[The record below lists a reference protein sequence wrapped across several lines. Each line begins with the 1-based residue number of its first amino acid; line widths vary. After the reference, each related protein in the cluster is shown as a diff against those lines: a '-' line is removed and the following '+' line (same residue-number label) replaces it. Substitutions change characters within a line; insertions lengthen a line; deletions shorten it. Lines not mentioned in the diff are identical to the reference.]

1 MSGGAALK
9 SIRKIS
15 IVSLISLLVISG
27 CSNQGENSSE
37 ATPIYLSEN
46 SSDLPFENVSTPT
59 EQESP
64 YLDYLGTESLTKTD
78 GYILYFGTYGQN
90 AQDRLVTQE
99 IVSRNRLSERLSERI
114 ASDLSPDLCEK
125 PDNAYYLIT
134 KNMFED
140 LTKYIDTSAPQ
151 WQEYSEYLEAHK
163 FNNGNYFY
171 PTSIK
176 QSPYFL
182 VYNSDYYGFKVNG
195 NKTPTELWREGKWDY
210 KALSKI
216 ISAGSVK
223 ISAKYD
229 STADIDLLNVK
240 SIPIENLLISSDL
253 PLIDRGSDGKYFSN
267 LNSGE
272 FLERISSIGSA
283 ISSTVHGM
291 NNYQTNNF
299 LSVNDKQLARI
310 RSSGNDG
317 YVGFNAEKL
326 IIVPYPPSSDG
337 RYYGT
342 TQGYLVPKRAKN
354 IKAAASFINGS
365 RIAARLSDFPD
376 GLTDEDKEIL
386 TALREQSSLNM
397 IESYRSYV
405 DIETKRTV
413 DKLWQYEDSF
423 DTDKEAISQYE
434 IMLTKALDE
443 LNQK

>member
-1 MSGGAALK
+1 MK
-9 SIRKIS
+9 SIRKIA
-15 IVSLISLLVISG
+15 IVSLISLFVISG
-27 CSNQGENSSE
+27 CSNPGENSS
-37 ATPIYLSEN
+37 APLPTYLSEK

-90 AQDRLVTQE
+90 AQDQLVTQE
-99 IVSRNRLSERLSERI
+99 LVSRNRLSERLTERI
-114 ASDLSPDLCEK
+114 SSDLSPDLCEK

-182 VYNSDYYGFKVNG
+182 AYSSDYYGFKVNG

-210 KALSKI
+210 AALSKI

-223 ISAKYD
+223 ISVKYD
-229 STADIDLLNVK
+229 SAAEIDLLNAK
-240 SIPIENLLISSDL
+240 SVPIENLLISSGL
-253 PLIDRGSDGKYFSN
+253 PIIDIGSDGKYFSN
-267 LNSGE
+267 LNTDE
-272 FLERISSIGSA
+272 FIKGISTIGNSIT
-283 ISSTVHGM
+283 STVRTM
-291 NNYQTNNF
+291 NSYQTNNF
-299 LSVNDKQLARI
+299 LSVNEKQLASI
-310 RSSGNDG
+310 RKSGNDG

-326 IIVPYPPSSDG
+326 IIVPYPASPDG
-337 RYYGT
+337 RYYGV

-354 IKAAASFINGS
+354 IKAAASYINGS
-365 RIAARLSDFPD
+365 RIAARLSYFPD

-386 TALREQSSLNM
+386 TALREQSCLNM
-397 IESYRSYV
+397 VESYRSYV
-405 DIETKRTV
+405 DVETKRTV

-423 DTDKEAISQYE
+423 DTDKDAISQYK

-443 LNQK
+443 LNQE